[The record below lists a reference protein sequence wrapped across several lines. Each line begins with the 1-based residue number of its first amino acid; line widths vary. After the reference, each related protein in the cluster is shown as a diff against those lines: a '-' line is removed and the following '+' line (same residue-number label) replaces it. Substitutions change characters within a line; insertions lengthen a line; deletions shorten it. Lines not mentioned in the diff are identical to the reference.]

1 VRLDKHAVQ
10 ALNKGMETA
19 REAPVIAKTATRGR
33 PPKLTAAM
41 IVQATR
47 SLLETSPS
55 ADVSF
60 ARVAR
65 HLSVPASSVYNYFA
79 NRDVLFAAVAADV
92 FSSFAFTDP
101 GDAAPWRQRLSAWL
115 QELDRFIA
123 KNPVAFRVMA
133 TSNQASPAWVHV
145 RTPLLR
151 VLRSLGF
158 ADRQLVLVHSW
169 CEAQVVGLLLVETH
183 AGRNRASAAAAPP
196 VLPEDDDGS
205 DARAELAR
213 RAHLPSVRREEIVKL
228 GFDAVI
234 ATLERLSGEDA
245 APAERR
251 QPGDA
256 DHAPGGT

>member
-1 VRLDKHAVQ
+1 MHARLDKGAGQ
-10 ALNKGMETA
+10 PINKAMETSSPS
-19 REAPVIAKTATRGR
+19 PVIAKAATRGR

-47 SLLETSPS
+47 SLLEISPS

-92 FSSFAFTDP
+92 FASFAFTDP
-101 GDAAPWRQRLSAWL
+101 GDAAPWQQRLSAWL
-115 QELDRFIA
+115 QELDRFIE

-145 RTPLLR
+145 RAPLLR

-158 ADRQLVLVHSW
+158 VDRELVLVHSW

-183 AGRNRASAAAAPP
+183 AGRNRASAAAAPL
-196 VLPEDDDGS
+196 VLREDVDGP
-205 DARAELAR
+205 DARVELAR
-213 RAHLPSVRREEIVKL
+213 RAHLPSIRREDIVKL

-234 ATLERLSGEDA
+234 ATLERLSGELNSN
-245 APAERR
+245 
-251 QPGDA
+251 A
-256 DHAPGGT
+256 DGHELGKVHHA